1 MRPPL
6 RTPGAA
12 STLLLATVILATL
25 ATALPTAAQCI
36 LANPS
41 FELLGSGGA
50 TFGGWNQFGR
60 VGSTTIADHGGRAA
74 RLLGPNLGGWDV
86 SGVWQART
94 CAPGQSWA
102 ITGHVRHPSWKPL
115 SGDCAAIV
123 NVEWRDAGDNLISYE
138 SFAVAGPASPTDQW
152 LAFALTSPGA
162 PAGAATAR
170 LVLGLLQAPGAPE
183 PEAWFDQVTFDSA
196 TPPTLDQLQWNDFPG
211 GTTLQFSGRTWRVK
225 GPGWYGPGDNY
236 FSNLSDRVWVDAGGN
251 LHLTVKRYGSTWNCT
266 EVVTEDAL
274 GYGDYIVTTVGRLD
288 LLDPQVVLGLFLW
301 EYGPCWSDGY
311 LWWNPYNEVDI
322 EYSRWG
328 NPAQDIGQFVAQPYD
343 YPGNLSRF
351 AAVFGVGEQVSHAMR
366 WSRNKV
372 EYRVWRGGPADESP
386 GTLIATWTYSGPH
399 VPRPESPRLHLNLWK
414 LGGTPAA
421 NQEVVISGF
430 RFYPLGA
437 VAAAED
443 PARPLPAAPP
453 ARLLGVAPNPFN
465 PRVTVRFST
474 ARPLEARLEI
484 YDLAGRLVRALA
496 AGAFAAGEH
505 AAAWDGRDDAG
516 RDAPS
521 GLYLVQLRGD
531 GFAETVQATLVR

>member
-1 MRPPL
+1 MMPRRL
-6 RTPGAA
+6 TPGVAA
-12 STLLLATVILATL
+12 ALSLAMLVA
-25 ATALPTAAQCI
+25 ALPAAAQCI

-41 FELLGSGGA
+41 FEMLGSGGA

-60 VGSTTIADHGGRAA
+60 VGSTTIADHGSRAA

-94 CAPGQSWA
+94 CAPGQAWA

-115 SGDCAAIV
+115 NGDCAAIV
-123 NVEWRDAGDNLISYE
+123 NIEWRDAGDNLISYQ
-138 SFAVAGPASPTDQW
+138 SFEVADPASPVDQW
-152 LAFALTSPGA
+152 LDFALTSPGA
-162 PAGAATAR
+162 PAGTATAR
-170 LVLGLLQAPGAPE
+170 LVVGLLQAPGAPE
-183 PEAWFDQVTFDSA
+183 PEAWFDQVTFDST

-211 GTTLQFSGRTWRVK
+211 GTTLQFGGRSWRVK
-225 GPGWYGPGDNY
+225 GPGWFGPGDNY
-236 FSNLSDRVWVDAGGN
+236 FSNLSDRVWVDGGGN

-266 EVVTEDAL
+266 EVVAEQAL

-328 NPAQDIGQFVAQPYD
+328 NLAQDIGQFVAQPYD

-351 AAVFGVGEQVSHAMR
+351 PAAFGVGEEVSHAMR

-372 EYRVWRGGPADESP
+372 EYRVWRGGPADEAP
-386 GTLIATWTYSGPH
+386 GTLVATWTYSGPH

-437 VAAAED
+437 VAAVDD
-443 PARPLPAAPP
+443 PARPLPAAPS

-465 PRVTVRFST
+465 PRVTVRFAT
-474 ARPLEARLEI
+474 TRALEARLEV
-484 YDLAGRLVRALA
+484 YDLAGRLVRTLS
-496 AGAFAAGEH
+496 AGSLAAGEH
-505 AAAWDGRDDAG
+505 TALWDGRDEAG
-516 RDAPS
+516 RAAPS
-521 GLYLVQLRGD
+521 GVYLVQLRGD
-531 GFAETVQATLVR
+531 GFAETVEATLVR

>member
-1 MRPPL
+1 MRPSPH
-6 RTPGAA
+6 RACAA
-12 STLLLATVILATL
+12 AAMVLALSIA
-25 ATALPTAAQCI
+25 AHPAAAQCI

-86 SGVWQART
+86 SGVWQAQD
-94 CAPGQSWA
+94 CAPGEAWE

-115 SGDCAAIV
+115 TGQCAAIV
-123 NVEWRDAGDNLISYE
+123 NVEWRDAAGGLIDYE
-138 SFAVAGPASPTDQW
+138 SFNVAGAATPVDAWS
-152 LAFALTSPGA
+152 AFALASPGA
-162 PAGAATAR
+162 PAGTATAR
-170 LVLGLLQAPGAPE
+170 LVLGVLQAPGSAE
-183 PEAWFDQVTFDSA
+183 PEAWFDQVTFNST
-196 TPPTLDQLQWNDFPG
+196 TPPTLEQVQWNDFPG

-225 GPGWYGPGDNY
+225 GPGWFGPGDNY
-236 FSNLSDRVWVDAGGN
+236 FSNLPDRVWVDAGGD

-266 EVVTEDAL
+266 EVVAEDAL
-274 GYGDYIVTTVGRLD
+274 GYGDYVVTTVGRLD

-343 YPGNLSRF
+343 YPGNISRF
-351 AAVFGVGEQVSHAMR
+351 AATFSNNETVSHAMR

-372 EYRVWRGGPADESP
+372 EYRVWRGGPGDEAA
-386 GTLIATWTYSGPH
+386 GNLIATWTYTGPH

-421 NQEVVISGF
+421 NQEVVVSGF

-437 VAAAED
+437 VAAVDD

-465 PRVTVRFST
+465 PRVTVRFAT
-474 ARPLEARLEI
+474 ARALDVRLEV
-484 YDLAGRLVRALA
+484 YDLAGRLVRTLE
-496 AGAFAAGEH
+496 AGSFPAGEH
-505 AAAWDGRDDAG
+505 AVQWDGRDDAG
-516 RDAPS
+516 RASAS
-521 GLYLVQLRGD
+521 GVYLVQLRGD
-531 GFAETVQATLVR
+531 GFAETVAGTLVR